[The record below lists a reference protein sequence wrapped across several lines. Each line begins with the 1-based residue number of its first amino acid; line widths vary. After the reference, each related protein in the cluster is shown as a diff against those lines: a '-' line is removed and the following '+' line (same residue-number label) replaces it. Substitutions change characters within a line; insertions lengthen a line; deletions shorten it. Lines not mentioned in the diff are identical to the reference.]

1 MVIFLIIGWIWFIC
15 KLIQAGIEDEITRQR
30 ISKTGAEIYRS
41 PNGGLRHMGSGKKL
55 NEQEILRYYMN
66 KIPK

>member
-15 KLIQAGIEDEITRQR
+15 KLIQAGIEDEIARDR
-30 ISKTGAEIYRS
+30 VSKAGAEIYRS
-41 PNGGLRHMGSGKKL
+41 PNGGLRHTSSGKKL
-55 NEQEILRYYMN
+55 TQAEINAYYMR

>member
-1 MVIFLIIGWIWFIC
+1 MVIFLIIAWGWFIC

-30 ISKTGAEIYRS
+30 ISKTGSEIYRS
-41 PNGGLRHMGSGKKL
+41 PNGGLRHTGSGKKL